1 MSKEREIVYEPHPV
15 SHERKAELLAQGKC
29 IVDAKFAPEGYEP
42 PKNENQN
49 APGSVAKLKEAL
61 EQLGVDIPEGAKK
74 ADLQK
79 LYAESTGHA

>member
-15 SHERKAELLAQGKC
+15 SRERKAELLAQGKC
-29 IVDAKFAPEGYEP
+29 IVDAKFAPEGYDT
-42 PKNENQN
+42 PKDENQD
-49 APGSVAKLKEAL
+49 APDTVAELKEAL
-61 EQLGVDIPEGAKK
+61 EQLGVDIPDGAKK